1 MAEVKKFEPFVLRWE
16 GSSKY
21 TNKKSD
27 RGGATKYGITIA
39 TWRTVG
45 YDKNGDGKIDE
56 KDVQLITEEDF
67 KKVLKRNFW
76 DKWKADEIKNQSVA
90 EILVDWLWA
99 SGKWGI
105 IKPQQLLG
113 VKEDGIVGKQTLAAV
128 NGYPNQ
134 RQLFEALKNARKA
147 YIDKLIK
154 ADPSQI
160 VNKKGWY
167 NRINAL
173 EYKEEQP

>member
-1 MAEVKKFEPFVLRWE
+1 MAEIKKFEPFILKWE
-16 GSSKY
+16 GGAKY

-27 RGGATKYGITIA
+27 KGGATKYGITIA

-56 KDVQLITEEDF
+56 KDVKLITEDDF

-76 DKWKADEIKNQSVA
+76 DKWKADQIKNQKVA
-90 EILVDWLWA
+90 EILVDWLWN

-113 VKEDGIVGKQTLAAV
+113 VNADGIVGAKTLAAV
-128 NGYPNQ
+128 NNYPNQ
-134 RQLFEALKNARKA
+134 RKLFESLKNARKA
-147 YIDKLIK
+147 YIDKVIK
-154 ADPSQI
+154 NDPSQI
-160 VNKKGWY
+160 VNKKGWL
-167 NRINAL
+167 NRINSIVY
-173 EYKEEQP
+173 ED

>member
-1 MAEVKKFEPFVLRWE
+1 MAEIKKFEPFILKWE
-16 GSSKY
+16 GGAKY

-27 RGGATKYGITIA
+27 KGGATKYGITIA

-56 KDVQLITEEDF
+56 KDVKLIDEEDF

-76 DKWKADEIKNQSVA
+76 DKWKADQIKNQKVA
-90 EILVDWLWA
+90 EILVDWLWN

-113 VKEDGIVGKQTLAAV
+113 VKADGIVGAKTLAAV
-128 NGYPNQ
+128 NNYPNQ
-134 RQLFEALKNARKA
+134 RKLFESLKKARKA
-147 YIDKLIK
+147 YIDKVIK
-154 ADPSQI
+154 NDPSQI
-160 VNKKGWY
+160 VNKKGWL
-167 NRINAL
+167 NRINSIVY
-173 EYKEEQP
+173 ED